1 MIKVKTLLQP
11 VRSIALIGQLR
22 ISIVVSADNSEIS
35 MLASWLSITCRY
47 CNCFTP
53 FAAMLESCVVSLPAG
68 SLWNAPITGRPS
80 MYAPGG
86 WAAARVVVDVG
97 TNSEV
102 VDGKPVGVVRTRPLY
117 RTPIR

>member
-53 FAAMLESCVVSLPAG
+53 LRGDARKLRRVAACGFALECS
-68 SLWNAPITGRPS
+68 
-80 MYAPGG
+80 
-86 WAAARVVVDVG
+86 D
-97 TNSEV
+97 
-102 VDGKPVGVVRTRPLY
+102 Y
-117 RTPIR
+117 RQAVYVFG